1 MPKKRVKK
9 SSNNKGEKIKSR
21 VAFQG
26 TIDRRKKTF
35 EPKTPATSKPHFQS
49 PDFNSPE
56 NRKAQAKAAFFE
68 SSSPAV
74 TGGGGGL
81 LLLKK
86 DNYKIAAA
94 RNAIIEQPNR
104 SRVSG
109 KLLHMATSPRVGD
122 HGFLLM
128 SKDGESD
135 KPINFCDEPL
145 GSPIRRMKR
154 AMRFVDQNTCITQ
167 RVAIDIG
174 SSTRI
179 IIPCFE
185 GVTTVMD
192 LVETVK
198 QRFPEHN
205 VSGLKLFG
213 KVLPVDGF
221 VAELVDSENVLLA
234 MSETPQIEGVKPAG
248 IWKDQDNS
256 NEQVD
261 GEEDG
266 NNDSHDT
273 NNNSNNNYNSSNE
286 NKAIEGKK
294 KGVKNNTEKKELVK
308 VETQDVQTDKDDN
321 NNNNNNNSGSSNNNS
336 SSSTKDNNTN
346 NIQASTDTTTTLLIS
361 DNIVNSNSNEKVEN
375 DQDINQINTK
385 PEVEEIITDNNFALE
400 KKKIEPNNNINK
412 SQKNQPPPVSPS
424 ASLAKLKPFTP
435 DRSILERRLESS
447 NGRPKP
453 NVMIRN
459 KHSSTGKLKPNKSK
473 SQSHK
478 FKTESLTPPQL
489 KSKKNEKMDA
499 SPAVNKMTNND
510 SETDPSMMN
519 SLVRDRLLDRIVS
532 LASRGAITPSQQKYL
547 NSLISTGDG
556 NNEEEKVFV
565 PKPPPEKDM
574 KKHSSVRS
582 LKYNNNTDGSGEDIV
597 GGGGD
602 DDR

>member
-74 TGGGGGL
+74 TGGGDGL

-128 SKDGESD
+128 SKDGGSD

-234 MSETPQIEGVKPAG
+234 ISETPQIEGVKPAG

-273 NNNSNNNYNSSNE
+273 NNDNNNYNSSNK
-286 NKAIEGKK
+286 NKAIEGEK

-321 NNNNNNNSGSSNNNS
+321 NNNNNNNGSSNNNS

-385 PEVEEIITDNNFALE
+385 PEVEEIITVNNFALE

-473 SQSHK
+473 SHVISDK
-478 FKTESLTPPQL
+478 FK
-489 KSKKNEKMDA
+489 N
-499 SPAVNKMTNND
+499 
-510 SETDPSMMN
+510 SE
-519 SLVRDRLLDRIVS
+519 
-532 LASRGAITPSQQKYL
+532 QY
-547 NSLISTGDG
+547 
-556 NNEEEKVFV
+556 
-565 PKPPPEKDM
+565 
-574 KKHSSVRS
+574 
-582 LKYNNNTDGSGEDIV
+582 
-597 GGGGD
+597 
-602 DDR
+602 

>member
-56 NRKAQAKAAFFE
+56 KRKIQAKAAFFE

-74 TGGGGGL
+74 TGGGDGL

-234 MSETPQIEGVKPAG
+234 ISETPQIEGVKPAG

-273 NNNSNNNYNSSNE
+273 NTNNNNNYNSSNE

-321 NNNNNNNSGSSNNNS
+321 NNNNNNNGSSNNNS

-385 PEVEEIITDNNFALE
+385 PEVEEIITVNNFALE

-473 SQSHK
+473 SHVISDK

-602 DDR
+602 DD